1 MPGVTQAALRNTQN
15 VKFNWLFFIC
25 GDANI
30 RRKRTAGLL
39 NKLFRQHSEIKTL
52 YPSCGAT
59 MIDACHFIAAEH
71 FSHEKLKQI
80 SAILNINSKVKR

>member
-1 MPGVTQAALRNTQN
+1 
-15 VKFNWLFFIC
+15 
-25 GDANI
+25 
-30 RRKRTAGLL
+30 
-39 NKLFRQHSEIKTL
+39 
-52 YPSCGAT
+52 